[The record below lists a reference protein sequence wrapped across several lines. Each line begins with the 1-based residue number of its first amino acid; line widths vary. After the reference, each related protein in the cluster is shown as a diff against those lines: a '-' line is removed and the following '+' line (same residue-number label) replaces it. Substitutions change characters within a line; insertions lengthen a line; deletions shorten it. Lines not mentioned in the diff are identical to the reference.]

1 MRTTGAHCAGT
12 VPGILWSLT
21 RAAPIGCDPSMPVL
35 DEQALTNRPVS
46 SSANATSDIVIFFF
60 IYCFLVCCSTSETSP
75 FLGFSD
81 NMRNLAHRYSGE
93 AAVAGVSSGK

>member
-1 MRTTGAHCAGT
+1 MRGFLVTIKKLGEPQDSHCPGT
-12 VPGILWSLT
+12 VPGILWLLT

-60 IYCFLVCCSTSETSP
+60 IIAFLFVVLPGKLLRSFVSP
-75 FLGFSD
+75 
-81 NMRNLAHRYSGE
+81 M
-93 AAVAGVSSGK
+93 